1 MTFRVVHFVSANFG
15 VGFSGHTHYLFS
27 LLSGWNEMGITMD
40 LYGSPIKPLNQNSG
54 ERQYYLPPGV
64 FWSNSKTQKLGDKY
78 KWAIEVLVLLFTRIR
93 QYDIVHFHT
102 LSWVI
107 LLSPLILHL
116 FNKKIVFTMSLFGTD
131 NASYIAQQS
140 FGRLKLALLRKF
152 DGVIGLSPAL
162 VKDAIEHGFK
172 NVLYL
177 PNFLAISQLEHS
189 TTTKMKV
196 DARTKIGISQDKF
209 VLLFVGSIIR
219 RKGVDVLMDVFIEL
233 SKKYS
238 DICLIMVGPQSSEE
252 SGTVDDAYVAQQR
265 EKIHNARLS
274 DRVIWSGLIADLER
288 LVSYYRAADLFVFPT
303 RNEGSPNVFAESMAA
318 GLPIVTS
325 HLPGITDHIVQDGK
339 NGYLITMN
347 SVEKFIDAVELLY
360 LDRASRLEMGLAS
373 RRISIEKFS
382 FNKYCKQL
390 KSFYY
395 HLFEKH

>member
-1 MTFRVVHFVSANFG
+1 MKRE
-15 VGFSGHTHYLFS
+15 
-27 LLSGWNEMGITMD
+27 LLWI
-40 LYGSPIKPLNQNSG
+40 LYGSPIKPLNLNSG
-54 ERQYYLPPGV
+54 ERQYYLPPDV
-64 FWSNSKTQKLGDKY
+64 FWSNSKTQKFGDKY
-78 KWAIEVLVLLFTRIR
+78 KWAIKVLVLLFTRIH

-162 VKDAIEHGFK
+162 VNDAIEHGFK

-177 PNFLAISQLEHS
+177 PNFLAISQLEHPI
-189 TTTKMKV
+189 TAKMKV
-196 DARTKIGISQDKF
+196 DARAKIGISQDRF

-238 DICLIMVGPQSSEE
+238 DICLIMVGPQSSKE
-252 SGTVDDAYVAQQR
+252 SGTVDDAYVSQQK

-274 DRVIWSGLIADLER
+274 DSVIWSGLIADQAM
-288 LVSYYRAADLFVFPT
+288 LVNYYRAADLFVFPT
-303 RNEGSPNVFAESMAA
+303 RNEGSPNVLAEAMAA
-318 GLPIVTS
+318 GLPVIAS
-325 HLPGITDHIVQDGK
+325 LLPGTTDNIVLNGK
-339 NGYLITMN
+339 NGSLVQVN
-347 SVEKFIDAVELLY
+347 SSEQFINAIELVY
-360 LDRASRLEMGLAS
+360 LDEYKRLKMGLAS
-373 RRISIEKFS
+373 RKAALEKFS
-382 FNKYCKQL
+382 FDSYCQKL
-390 KSFYY
+390 RSFYFS
-395 HLFEKH
+395 LFHARYK